1 MTMTMTELCS
11 LLELISEIQ
20 VRHDGGRVLVHVPAI
35 SRSMQIEP
43 QTVMRHKYVTGPNGR
58 RALLLSLDVEGIS
71 VQAIVAPT
79 DLVFAP
85 DTRDSGFKFRIDV
98 TNVPP
103 LVSFSEMMRDLNA
116 VERKLSTET
125 NLDKVLGTLV
135 MLRYFVAGA
144 KRLGIDCRDAD
155 LKLQPLLERMG
166 LAARDADQEPVT
178 PDSGLRRRRKGR
190 TKPL

>member
-1 MTMTMTELCS
+1 MTMTELCS
-11 LLELISEIQ
+11 LLEPISEILM
-20 VRHDGGRVLVHVPAI
+20 RHEAGRVVVHVPAI
-35 SRSMQIEP
+35 SRSIPIDP
-43 QTVMRHKYVTGPNGR
+43 QTVMQHQYVTGPDGR

-85 DTRDSGFKFRIDV
+85 DTRDSGFRFSIDV
-98 TNVPP
+98 TNMPP

-116 VERKLSTET
+116 VERKLPAET
-125 NLDKVLGTLV
+125 NLDKVVGTLV
-135 MLRYFVAGA
+135 MLRDFVAGA

-166 LAARDADQEPVT
+166 LAAKDADGEPVT
-178 PDSGLRRRRKGR
+178 PDSRRRRR
-190 TKPL
+190 TKTRLKS

>member
-1 MTMTMTELCS
+1 MTMTELCS
-11 LLELISEIQ
+11 LLEPISEIQ
-20 VRHDGGRVLVHVPAI
+20 VRHEGGRVLVHVPAI

-43 QTVMRHKYVTGPNGR
+43 QTVMRHKYVTGPDGR

-79 DLVFAP
+79 DLAFAP
-85 DTRDSGFKFRIDV
+85 DTRDSGFKFKIDV

-116 VERKLSTET
+116 VQRKLSTET

-135 MLRYFVAGA
+135 MLRYLVAGA
-144 KRLGIDCRDAD
+144 KRLGIDCRD
-155 LKLQPLLERMG
+155 P
-166 LAARDADQEPVT
+166 T
-178 PDSGLRRRRKGR
+178 
-190 TKPL
+190 